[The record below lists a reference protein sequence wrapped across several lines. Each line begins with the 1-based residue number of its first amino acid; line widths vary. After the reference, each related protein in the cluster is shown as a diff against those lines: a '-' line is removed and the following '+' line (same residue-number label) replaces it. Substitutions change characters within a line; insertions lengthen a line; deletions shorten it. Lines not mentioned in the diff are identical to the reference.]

1 MVVKFS
7 DNAVK
12 VVKKFYELDKQI
24 KELIDD
30 SERDMVGHM
39 QFQAM
44 HWNWIKWYDDDEAI
58 MAFIDMLD
66 QIGDENFGMIRLGEE
81 DDDIEELF
89 DKIIKKSNDDCD
101 LNCSGTDNVNSS
113 EGQL

>member
-1 MVVKFS
+1 MGYRSEVVVKFS

-30 SERDMVGHM
+30 SENSIGWE
-39 QFQAM
+39 QIQAL
-44 HWNWIKWYDDDEAI
+44 HWDWIKWYDDDEDI

-81 DDDIEELF
+81 SDDVGHYGSTDKF
-89 DKIIKKSNDDCD
+89 DMYVERNI
-101 LNCSGTDNVNSS
+101 
-113 EGQL
+113 QW

>member
-1 MVVKFS
+1 MGYRSEVVVKFS

-24 KELIDD
+24 KQLIDD
-30 SERDMVGHM
+30 SENSTGWE
-39 QFQAM
+39 QIQAL
-44 HWNWIKWYDDDEAI
+44 HWNWIKWYDDDEDI

-81 DDDIEELF
+81 
-89 DKIIKKSNDDCD
+89 NDDMEYYGCPSNFD
-101 LNCSGTDNVNSS
+101 MYVERNI
-113 EGQL
+113 QW

>member
-1 MVVKFS
+1 MGYRSEVVVKFS

-30 SERDMVGHM
+30 SENSTGWE
-39 QFQAM
+39 QIQAL
-44 HWNWIKWYDDDEAI
+44 HWDWIKWYDDDEAI

-81 DDDIEELF
+81 
-89 DKIIKKSNDDCD
+89 NDDMEYYGCPSNFD
-101 LNCSGTDNVNSS
+101 MYIERNI
-113 EGQL
+113 QW

>member
-1 MVVKFS
+1 MGYRSEVVVKFS

-24 KELIDD
+24 KELIDN
-30 SERDMVGHM
+30 SENSTGWE
-39 QFQAM
+39 QIQALN
-44 HWNWIKWYDDDEAI
+44 WNWIKWYDDDEAI

-81 DDDIEELF
+81 DDDMEYYGIPHKF
-89 DKIIKKSNDDCD
+89 DMYVERNI
-101 LNCSGTDNVNSS
+101 
-113 EGQL
+113 QW

>member
-1 MVVKFS
+1 MGYRSEVVVKFS

-30 SERDMVGHM
+30 SENSTGWE
-39 QFQAM
+39 QIQAL
-44 HWNWIKWYDDDEAI
+44 HWDWIKWYDDDEAI

-81 DDDIEELF
+81 
-89 DKIIKKSNDDCD
+89 SNDVGYYGCPHNFDMYVER
-101 LNCSGTDNVNSS
+101 NI
-113 EGQL
+113 QW